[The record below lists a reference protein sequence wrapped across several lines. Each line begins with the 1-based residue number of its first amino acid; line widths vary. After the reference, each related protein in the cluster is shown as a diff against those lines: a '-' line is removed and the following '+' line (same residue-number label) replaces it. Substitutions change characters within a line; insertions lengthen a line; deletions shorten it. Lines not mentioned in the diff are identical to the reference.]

1 MAEVPG
7 GVKVSLF
14 GLGYVGC
21 VSAACFARRGNQ
33 VIGVDVN
40 PTKVDLLNA
49 GQSPIVEKDVG
60 ALLRDAIAAQR
71 LRATVDPRDAVH
83 GSDVSL
89 ICVGTPSRPT
99 GALDLSHVWT
109 VAAQIGAALRDKP
122 AADHVIVLRSTV
134 MPGTAARVREI
145 LAQESGREPGRAFHV
160 VVNPEFL
167 REGTAV
173 ADFLNPPYTILG
185 GDDDGALDR
194 VASLYDDIEAPLYR
208 VPTSVAEMIKYA
220 NNAFHAT
227 KVTFA
232 NEIGNVCKALGIDSH
247 AVMELFCR
255 DTKLNL
261 APYYLKPGFAFG
273 GSCLPKDV
281 RALSHR
287 ARELSVPTPLL
298 DSLLPSNALQVKR
311 VVDLILGWKARR
323 LGFLGLSFKGGTDDL
338 RESPL
343 VEVVE
348 TVLGKGYDVRIYD
361 SNVSLAKLVGAN
373 KEYIEKEIPHLDRL
387 VCTSAAEVVAH
398 AEVLVIG
405 NRSDEFE
412 RALELVA
419 PEQRILDLV
428 RIVPQPPPRGE
439 YHGLCW

>member
-1 MAEVPG
+1 MAEVTG
-7 GVKVSLF
+7 GVRVSLF

-21 VSAACFARRGNQ
+21 VSAACFARRGIQ

-60 ALLRDAIAAQR
+60 ELLRDGIAAKR

-89 ICVGTPSRPT
+89 ICVGTPSRPN

-122 AADHVIVLRSTV
+122 ADHIVVLRSTV
-134 MPGTAARVREI
+134 MPGTAARVSEI

-173 ADFLNPPYTILG
+173 ADFLSPPYTILG
-185 GDDDGALDR
+185 GDDNGALDR
-194 VASLYDDIEAPLYR
+194 VASLYDDLEAPVYR
-208 VPTSVAEMIKYA
+208 VPTNVAEMIKYA

-287 ARELSVPTPLL
+287 ARELSIATPLL

-311 VVDLILGWKARR
+311 VVDLILSWKARR

-361 SNVSLAKLVGAN
+361 SNVALAKLVGAN

-387 VCTSAAEVVAH
+387 VCASAAEVVAH

-405 NRSDEFE
+405 NHSDEFK

-419 PEQRILDLV
+419 PQQRILDLV